1 MATKLK
7 KYYDELRQTPADSKN
22 WRNIGFVGWLS
33 FFLSISI
40 LLTIA
45 GCYFG
50 PRAAA
55 AMGGSS
61 YEDLMQDDYK
71 NTSLFRNSVVSGI
84 YSMAYVNADGSCFG
98 DIDAPYSYHSY
109 FSSDQNQAIFSCAA
123 VEDDKLIFQHAGM
136 NYNALLTEN
145 FRTQSFL
152 LKITLQN
159 FKVTDVKILQDGNIL
174 KPEASEWIFKLRNS
188 LLGITIPDFTDEN
201 RKITSG
207 VKSDKGRTF
216 YFTIT
221 DSLPSTNVY
230 SAYATEKQLY
240 RGITE
245 NSALLALA
253 VLLLA
258 VSILF
263 YPGKQKGDRAFASLV
278 GHIPIEI
285 KLLLLLVLYICPIM
299 YSTGHLHIFTGLE
312 TLHFAL
318 VNCLFY
324 LLWYVWL
331 TYFVVN
337 DIRYKTFAKHS
348 IIRRLWQTAH
358 GAVQQNNVKTP
369 LAKQIQR
376 WLLPLFVLVDIC
388 MVPCVLF
395 FGLSD
400 NIFATSS
407 GYHHLLRLIFF
418 GGLAAAVI
426 YLEYRIWKKSKFL
439 GTQMAKLTE
448 QIRLIRSGAQPQPI
462 HVGGCDQ
469 LSAAAYDLNAVQDGI
484 EAAVNERV
492 RSERMKVELVTNV
505 SHDLKT
511 PLTSIIS
518 YVDLLGQEELSPT
531 ARDYVQILAQKSDRL
546 KAIVQDVFDISKAV
560 SGNLAVNNKTLD
572 LAKLLRQTL
581 ADMDEQI
588 SAAPLTFRVQLP
600 EQPVWIYSDGDRL
613 YRVFQNL
620 IQNAVQYSLE
630 NSRVYITLAVL
641 QGYAHAKVRN
651 TSKHEIGDAQ
661 ALLERFTR
669 GDKNRTTE
677 GSGLGLSI
685 AQSFTQACSG
695 TFSVSAQADLFIA
708 EVVLPLGQAPQTNN
722 SSGTVLEPVLA
733 DSPKNT
739 NTPAS

>member
-33 FFLSISI
+33 FFLSVSL

-55 AMGGSS
+55 AMGSTS
-61 YEDLMQDDYK
+61 YRDLLTDDYK
-71 NTSLFRNSVVSGI
+71 DTTLFRDTVISSVYQLSRVKT
-84 YSMAYVNADGSCFG
+84 DGSTY
-98 DIDAPYSYHSY
+98 DSATSYYSFHNELSY
-109 FSSDQNQAIFSCAA
+109 AQQDFPFPGAA
-123 VEDDKLIFQHAGM
+123 EESDKLISETPSFDYNTLKKDPFRIATPILTLQIENSRIVQVSFTQGGKNIDSGGTTWIPALRSKLQNLQLPDLTDYSGSIEKTTPIKNRTLYLSIANSM
-136 NYNALLTEN
+136 PYNNVYNSYNA
-145 FRTQSFL
+145 
-152 LKITLQN
+152 
-159 FKVTDVKILQDGNIL
+159 
-174 KPEASEWIFKLRNS
+174 
-188 LLGITIPDFTDEN
+188 
-201 RKITSG
+201 
-207 VKSDKGRTF
+207 
-216 YFTIT
+216 
-221 DSLPSTNVY
+221 
-230 SAYATEKQLY
+230 EKQLY
-240 RGITE
+240 GNILRPGMLILTA
-245 NSALLALA
+245 ALLVISIFFYTGKQHGDRVIATFLGHIPVEIK
-253 VLLLA
+253 VLLLFLLCIVPATISIDYSSMA
-258 VSILF
+258 V
-263 YPGKQKGDRAFASLV
+263 
-278 GHIPIEI
+278 EI
-285 KLLLLLVLYICPIM
+285 SNLLTRNL
-299 YSTGHLHIFTGLE
+299 
-312 TLHFAL
+312 TLAR
-318 VNCLFY
+318 CLFY
-324 LLWYVWL
+324 LVWYVWIAYL
-331 TYFVVN
+331 VITC
-337 DIRYKTFAKHS
+337 IRYKTFAKLS
-348 IIRRLWQTAH
+348 LFNRWQEKS
-358 GAVQQNNVKTP
+358 NNVLQKTP
-369 LAKQIQR
+369 IANQIQR
-376 WLLPLFVLVDIC
+376 WLKPLFILVDIC
-388 MVPCVLF
+388 MTPCVLF
-395 FGLSD
+395 FISINVAPGGFNFFLR
-400 NIFATSS
+400 IF
-407 GYHHLLRLIFF
+407 FF
-418 GGLAAAVI
+418 GGLAAAII

-439 GTQMAKLTE
+439 GIQMAKLTE

-600 EQPVWIYSDGDRL
+600 KQPVWIYSDGDRL

-620 IQNAVQYSLE
+620 IQNAVRYSLE

>member
-61 YEDLMQDDYK
+61 YEDLMQNDYK

-84 YSMAYVNADGSCFG
+84 YSMAYVNTDGSCFG
-98 DIDAPYSYHSY
+98 DIYAPYSYHSY
-109 FSSDQNQAIFSCAA
+109 FSSDQNQAIFPCAA
-123 VEDDKLIFQHAGM
+123 VEDDKLIFQRAGM

-263 YPGKQKGDRAFASLV
+263 YPGKQHGDRVIATFL
-278 GHIPIEI
+278 GHIPVEI
-285 KLLLLLVLYICPIM
+285 KVLLLFLLCIVPATISID
-299 YSTGHLHIFTGLE
+299 YSSMAVEISNLLTRNL
-312 TLHFAL
+312 TLAR
-318 VNCLFY
+318 CLFY
-324 LLWYVWL
+324 LVWYVWIAYL
-331 TYFVVN
+331 VITC
-337 DIRYKTFAKHS
+337 IRYKTFAKRS
-348 IIRRLWQTAH
+348 LFNRWQEKS
-358 GAVQQNNVKTP
+358 NNVLQKTP
-369 LAKQIQR
+369 IANQIQR
-376 WLLPLFVLVDIC
+376 WLKPLFILVDIC
-388 MVPCVLF
+388 MTPCVLF
-395 FGLSD
+395 FISINVAPGGFNFFLR
-400 NIFATSS
+400 IF
-407 GYHHLLRLIFF
+407 FF
-418 GGLAAAVI
+418 GGLAVLVCW
-426 YLEYRIWKKSKFL
+426 LEYRIWKKSKFL
-439 GTQMAKLTE
+439 GIQMAKLTE

-600 EQPVWIYSDGDRL
+600 KQPVWIYSDGDRL

-722 SSGTVLEPVLA
+722 SFGTVLEPVLA

-739 NTPAS
+739 NTTNS

>member
-1 MATKLK
+1 M
-7 KYYDELRQTPADSKN
+7 
-22 WRNIGFVGWLS
+22 GWLS
-33 FFLSISI
+33 FFLSVSL
-40 LLTIA
+40 LLTLT

-61 YEDLMQDDYK
+61 YEDLLQDDYK
-71 NTSLFRNSVVSGI
+71 NTSLFRNSIVSGI

-98 DIDAPYSYHSY
+98 DIYAPYSYHSY
-109 FSSDQNQAIFSCAA
+109 FSSDQNQAIFPCAA

-136 NYNALLTEN
+136 NYNALLAEN

-159 FKVTDVKILQDGNIL
+159 FKVTDVKILQDGNVL
-174 KPEASEWIFKLRNS
+174 KPEDSEWTFKLRNS
-188 LLGITIPDFTDEN
+188 LLGQTIPDYTDEN
-201 RKITSG
+201 RIITSG

-221 DSLPSTNVY
+221 DSLPSTDVY

-245 NSALLALA
+245 NPALLVLA

-263 YPGKQKGDRAFASLV
+263 YQGKQKGDRAFASLTR
-278 GHIPIEI
+278 HIPVEL
-285 KLLLLLVLYICPIM
+285 KLLLLVILYISP
-299 YSTGHLHIFTGLE
+299 LAFTFIRSRQFTYGRPFC
-312 TLHFAL
+312 FAL
-318 VNCLFY
+318 MCCLFY

-331 TYFVVN
+331 TYLVVN

-348 IIRRLWQTAH
+348 IIYHVWQSAH
-358 GAVQQNNVKTP
+358 GTLQENATKTP
-369 LAKQIQR
+369 LANQIQS
-376 WLLPLFVLVDIC
+376 WLKPLFILVDIC

-395 FGLSD
+395 FSFS
-400 NIFATSS
+400 NSIFYTTS
-407 GYHHLLRLIFF
+407 GYHLLLRLIFF
-418 GGLAAAVI
+418 GGLAVLVCW
-426 YLEYRIWKKSKFL
+426 LEYRIWKKSEFL

-531 ARDYVQILAQKSDRL
+531 ACDYVQILAQKSDRL

-560 SGNLAVNNKTLD
+560 SGNLAVNCKALD

-620 IQNAVQYSLE
+620 IQNAAQYSLE

-641 QGYAHAKVRN
+641 KGYAHAKVRN

-685 AQSFTQACSG
+685 AQSFTQACGG

>member
-1 MATKLK
+1 M
-7 KYYDELRQTPADSKN
+7 
-22 WRNIGFVGWLS
+22 GWLS

-40 LLTIA
+40 LLTVA

-50 PRAAA
+50 SRAAA
-55 AMGGSS
+55 AMGSTSYQDLLQDDMKDTHLFKESVISDIYQLSRIKKDGSS
-61 YEDLMQDDYK
+61 FD
-71 NTSLFRNSVVSGI
+71 GI
-84 YSMAYVNADGSCFG
+84 S
-98 DIDAPYSYHSY
+98 APYSFHNFVEYPSLGSTL
-109 FSSDQNQAIFSCAA
+109 FPGAA
-123 VEDDKLIFQHAGM
+123 VENNVLVHQLSGM
-136 NYNALLTEN
+136 EYSTLKSSSFRTKEALLTAQITN
-145 FRTQSFL
+145 SSITQVL
-152 LKITLQN
+152 ITQNGSTLDAPWASAICSKLQN
-159 FKVTDVKILQDGNIL
+159 LKLPDLTDYSGSTEKTAPIKNRTLY
-174 KPEASEWIFKLRNS
+174 
-188 LLGITIPDFTDEN
+188 LLI
-201 RKITSG
+201 S
-207 VKSDKGRTF
+207 
-216 YFTIT
+216 
-221 DSLPSTNVY
+221 DSLPSAYVY
-230 SAYATEKQLY
+230 TAYAAEKQLY
-240 RGITE
+240 SSIAGNAGALIT
-245 NSALLALA
+245 AA

-263 YPGKQKGDRAFASLV
+263 YPGKRKGDRTFASLA
-278 GHIPIEI
+278 GHIPVEL
-285 KLLLLLVLYICPIM
+285 KLLLLVILYICPLVFTF
-299 YSTGHLHIFTGLE
+299 SGFHLIPYAGPFC
-312 TLHFAL
+312 FAL
-318 VNCLFY
+318 MRCLTY
-324 LLWYVWL
+324 LLLYVWL

-337 DIRYKTFAKHS
+337 DIRCKTFAKCS
-348 IIRRLWQTAH
+348 ILRRLWQ
-358 GAVQQNNVKTP
+358 AVHSAAQHENTKTP
-369 LAKQIQR
+369 LTRQIQR

-395 FGLSD
+395 FSFS
-400 NIFATSS
+400 NSIFYTTS
-407 GYHHLLRLIFF
+407 GYHLLLRLIFF
-418 GGLAAAVI
+418 GGLAVLVCW
-426 YLEYRIWKKSKFL
+426 LEYRIWKKSEFL

-560 SGNLAVNNKTLD
+560 SGNLAVNCKALD

-685 AQSFTQACSG
+685 VQSFTQACSG

-722 SSGTVLEPVLA
+722 SSGTVLEPVLPA
-733 DSPKNT
+733 SPKNT
-739 NTPAS
+739 NTTDS